1 MANDLELWTDFSVAM
16 VGATAA
22 LAGLVIVAAS
32 VNIGDIVKSR
42 TLTARL
48 GSAIVALVVALV
60 VSAIGLVPGITD
72 QGFGMLV
79 LLLVAIALVFQ
90 VGATRLIAADEDRR
104 DRARWA
110 KSGLGFLPLVAY
122 LSAGVLAV
130 AQHPSALY
138 LAAAGTVLAIV
149 AALIVSW
156 VALVEVLR

>member
-1 MANDLELWTDFSVAM
+1 MQSGLELWSDFNVAM

-60 VSAIGLVPGITD
+60 VSAGGLVPQITVP
-72 QGFGMLV
+72 GFGMLALV
-79 LLLVAIALVFQ
+79 LVVIALVFQ
-90 VGATRLIAADEDRR
+90 VGVARLIASDDDPR
-104 DRARWA
+104 DRVRLA
-110 KSGLGFLPLVAY
+110 KSALGFLPLVAY
-122 LSAGVLAV
+122 LGAGALAV
-130 AQHPSALY
+130 VQHPSALY